1 METVMIVDDEQYSHD
16 FYHEMLE
23 GTEYEV
29 ISAYDS
35 NEALSKLEVNRPVL
49 IVIDSLAFQD
59 IDLTITGTEDGYS
72 GCIENIP
79 VIKAGDFF
87 LQVVLVQTFLA
98 NRTSD
103 IRKIKFTCESRGP

>member
-23 GTEYEV
+23 GTEYKAV
-29 ISAYDS
+29 SAYDS
-35 NEALSKLEVNRPVL
+35 NEVLSKLKTNRPIL
-49 IVIDSLAFQD
+49 IVIDSLLLRNIA
-59 IDLTITGTEDGYS
+59 LTGTEDGYS
-72 GCIENIP
+72 GHIKNIP

-98 NRTSD
+98 NRASD
-103 IRKIKFTCESRGP
+103 IREVKFALNRDSI

>member
-23 GTEYEV
+23 DTEYGV
-29 ISAYDS
+29 ISAYDG
-35 NEALSKLEVNRPVL
+35 NEALSRLEVDRPVL
-49 IVIDSLAFQD
+49 IVIDSLVFQNMA
-59 IDLTITGTEDGYS
+59 LTITGTEEGYS

-79 VIKAGDFF
+79 VIKAGHFF
-87 LQVVLVQTFLA
+87 QQVVSVQTFLA

-103 IRKIKFTCESRGP
+103 IRKIKFTCESREP